1 MRINTLIINNYK
13 NLDFDLFHKSDLIA
27 LIGNNG
33 SGKSNTLEAISFI
46 FRSLY
51 VPKYELNFDYCI
63 NYTTSNNDV
72 VQIIKQGN
80 GILFEVNSKEI
91 RVFERN
97 NFLPKKVIAIY
108 SGEETRL
115 FDDCYGPF
123 YREFVSNINKAQL
136 QGTDFSELPKMLFLN
151 RFYWNISLLCLL
163 LSDDNN
169 IKDFIDNKLSI
180 NRNTIKI
187 KFDFLKRNYE
197 NYNDNQAIRLIK
209 NLDKKTE
216 YSLQE
221 FKNLVINDLGYIV
234 DEVYKYLYLAYTPKD
249 AKVIHDIMIEFNNS
263 LTVSDLS
270 EGEKKLILIKG
281 ALSFAGHEDCLF
293 LLDEPDS
300 HVHIN
305 NKEQIINSFSD
316 YLQNRQIVITTHSP
330 TLTQSVKDEN
340 VYMLNNGKIIDID
353 RQKIIQE
360 VTGEFWNKH
369 QQSSFLSSEKS
380 IFLIVEGKEDKEHL
394 KNAYNFF
401 KDEYENL
408 SFDIL
413 NLGGADN
420 IEHFIKGICTT
431 DIQKNKFF
439 ISILDDDEHG
449 NKVCTELNKTLKTF
463 NNFKVIK
470 YPKKDV
476 NKNHEGGFTVE
487 NLFDKE
493 IYEKAYK
500 EALNEYVFENK
511 SIDKISK
518 DLQTRAKGRLLG
530 WSKTFAKSDF
540 NNFKFIFEK
549 IDLIHK
555 EFLNN
560 KQSEDSKV
568 IEDNNF
574 SKQTNTPKNE
584 SLNEKIIIPP
594 INEKEYLHHKKYTS
608 KKTWENFLTL
618 RESLLRNNPDINF
631 GSNKYFI
638 SLYVDKKNIAVIRF
652 RKKEMNIEMKSREE
666 QVKQFL
672 PNRNIR
678 KRVNGIVVDNIKEN
692 DDFTDVLN
700 MITELSKIRN

>member
-13 NLDFDLFHKSDLIA
+13 NIDFDLFHKSDLIA

-408 SFDIL
+408 SFVKKKKTKGWDMYFTL
-413 NLGGADN
+413 NFPEYAAKATATKIMQLLDWEYA
-420 IEHFIKGICTT
+420 
-431 DIQKNKFF
+431 
-439 ISILDDDEHG
+439 IS
-449 NKVCTELNKTLKTF
+449 
-463 NNFKVIK
+463 
-470 YPKKDV
+470 
-476 NKNHEGGFTVE
+476 
-487 NLFDKE
+487 
-493 IYEKAYK
+493 
-500 EALNEYVFENK
+500 
-511 SIDKISK
+511 
-518 DLQTRAKGRLLG
+518 
-530 WSKTFAKSDF
+530 
-540 NNFKFIFEK
+540 
-549 IDLIHK
+549 
-555 EFLNN
+555 
-560 KQSEDSKV
+560 
-568 IEDNNF
+568 
-574 SKQTNTPKNE
+574 NTPSMYNFRIYLTPRADVMSRKFEVIGDNKE
-584 SLNEKIIIPP
+584 MVMKVLKGGVNCIGHSGLILKYQTKYLSNWTYRDPDVEVIIP
-594 INEKEYLHHKKYTS
+594 LMYT
-608 KKTWENFLTL
+608 KH
-618 RESLLRNNPDINF
+618 I
-631 GSNKYFI
+631 
-638 SLYVDKKNIAVIRF
+638 
-652 RKKEMNIEMKSREE
+652 
-666 QVKQFL
+666 
-672 PNRNIR
+672 
-678 KRVNGIVVDNIKEN
+678 IK
-692 DDFTDVLN
+692 
-700 MITELSKIRN
+700 